1 MISFLIGTIE
11 DKQENSL
18 LLDVGGVGFEMSISS
33 NTFSALPMVGESVKV
48 LTYMSVRE
56 DDISL
61 YGFSSK
67 EEKDL
72 FVKLISVSGIGPK
85 VAISI
90 LSGLTLNALS
100 IAIANKDVKMLS
112 KIKGLGA
119 KTAERICVELKDKVS
134 AFPLID
140 GNQAD
145 DYDESAVQ
153 MATDTLIA
161 LGISKSEAYMLARS
175 NAGDNATAEE
185 IIAKSLRG
193 YRG

>member
-18 LLDVGGVGFEMSISS
+18 LLDVGGVGFEISISS

-72 FVKLISVSGIGPK
+72 FIKLISVSGIGPK

-175 NAGDNATAEE
+175 NAGDNASAEE

>member
-140 GNQAD
+140 QTQSE

-161 LGISKSEAYMLARS
+161 LGINKSEAYMLARS

>member
-33 NTFSALPMVGESVKV
+33 NTFSALPMIGESVKV

-61 YGFSSK
+61 FGFSSK

-72 FVKLISVSGIGPK
+72 FIKLISVSGIGPK

-175 NAGDNATAEE
+175 NAGDNASAEE

>member
-33 NTFSALPMVGESVKV
+33 NTFSALPMIGESVKV

-61 YGFSSK
+61 FGFSSK

-72 FVKLISVSGIGPK
+72 FIKLISVSGIGPK

>member
-72 FVKLISVSGIGPK
+72 FIKLISVSGIGPK

-161 LGISKSEAYMLARS
+161 LGINKSEAYMLARS

-185 IIAKSLRG
+185 IIVKSLRG

>member
-1 MISFLIGTIE
+1 MISFLVGTIE

-33 NTFSALPMVGESVKV
+33 NTFSALPMAGESVKV

-72 FVKLISVSGIGPK
+72 FIKLISVSGIGPK

-140 GNQAD
+140 CNQAD

-175 NAGDNATAEE
+175 NAGDNASAEE

>member
-1 MISFLIGTIE
+1 MISFLVGTIE

-33 NTFSALPMVGESVKV
+33 NTFSALPMIGESVKV

-61 YGFSSK
+61 FGFSSK

-175 NAGDNATAEE
+175 NAGDNASAEE

>member
-1 MISFLIGTIE
+1 MISFLVGTIE

>member
-72 FVKLISVSGIGPK
+72 FIKLISVSGIGPK

-175 NAGDNATAEE
+175 NAGDNANAEE

>member
-33 NTFSALPMVGESVKV
+33 NTFSALPMIGESVKV

-61 YGFSSK
+61 FGFSSK

-140 GNQAD
+140 QTQSE

-161 LGISKSEAYMLARS
+161 LGINKSEAYMLARS

>member
-1 MISFLIGTIE
+1 MISFLVGTIE

-33 NTFSALPMVGESVKV
+33 NTFSALPMIGESVKV

-61 YGFSSK
+61 FGFSSK

-90 LSGLTLNALS
+90 LSGLTLNVLS

-140 GNQAD
+140 QTQSE

>member
-1 MISFLIGTIE
+1 MISFLVGTIE

-72 FVKLISVSGIGPK
+72 FIKLISVSGIGPK

-161 LGISKSEAYMLARS
+161 LGISKSEAYVLARS
-175 NAGDNATAEE
+175 NAGDNASAEE

>member
-1 MISFLIGTIE
+1 MISFLVGTIE

-72 FVKLISVSGIGPK
+72 FIKLISVSGIGPK

-175 NAGDNATAEE
+175 NAGDNARAEE

>member
-72 FVKLISVSGIGPK
+72 FIKLISVSGIGPK

-140 GNQAD
+140 QTQSE

-161 LGISKSEAYMLARS
+161 LGINKSEAYMLARS

>member
-1 MISFLIGTIE
+1 MISFLVGTIE

-33 NTFSALPMVGESVKV
+33 NTFSALPMIGESVKV

-72 FVKLISVSGIGPK
+72 FIKLISVSGIGPK

>member
-33 NTFSALPMVGESVKV
+33 NTFSALPMIGESVKV

-61 YGFSSK
+61 FGFSSK

-140 GNQAD
+140 QTQSE

-161 LGISKSEAYMLARS
+161 LGINKSEAYMLARS
-175 NAGDNATAEE
+175 NAGDNASAEE

>member
-61 YGFSSK
+61 FGFSSK

-175 NAGDNATAEE
+175 NAGDNASAEE

>member
-33 NTFSALPMVGESVKV
+33 NTFSALPMIGESVKV

-72 FVKLISVSGIGPK
+72 FIKLISVSGIGPK

-140 GNQAD
+140 GNQSD

-175 NAGDNATAEE
+175 NAGDNASAEE

>member
-1 MISFLIGTIE
+1 MISFLVGTIE

-33 NTFSALPMVGESVKV
+33 NTFSALPMIGESVKV

-72 FVKLISVSGIGPK
+72 FIKLISVSGIGPK

-119 KTAERICVELKDKVS
+119 RTAERICVELKDKVS

>member
-61 YGFSSK
+61 FGFSSK

-72 FVKLISVSGIGPK
+72 FIKLISVSGIGPK

-175 NAGDNATAEE
+175 NAGDNASAEE

>member
-33 NTFSALPMVGESVKV
+33 NTFSALPMIGESVKV

-72 FVKLISVSGIGPK
+72 FIKLISVSGIGPK

-161 LGISKSEAYMLARS
+161 LGINKSEAYMLARS

>member
-1 MISFLIGTIE
+1 MISFLVGTIE

-175 NAGDNATAEE
+175 NAGDNASAEE

>member
-61 YGFSSK
+61 FGFSSK

-72 FVKLISVSGIGPK
+72 FIKLISVSGIGPK

-140 GNQAD
+140 QTQSE

-161 LGISKSEAYMLARS
+161 LGINKSEAYMLARS

>member
-61 YGFSSK
+61 YGFSST

-72 FVKLISVSGIGPK
+72 FIKLISVSGIGPK

>member
-33 NTFSALPMVGESVKV
+33 NTFSALPMIGESVKV

-61 YGFSSK
+61 FGFSSK

-90 LSGLTLNALS
+90 LSGLSLNALS

-140 GNQAD
+140 QTQSE

>member
-33 NTFSALPMVGESVKV
+33 NTFSALPMIGESVKV

-61 YGFSSK
+61 FGFSSK

-90 LSGLTLNALS
+90 LSGLSLNALS

-140 GNQAD
+140 QTQSE

-161 LGISKSEAYMLARS
+161 LGINKSEAYMLARS

>member
-72 FVKLISVSGIGPK
+72 FIKLISVSGIGPK

-140 GNQAD
+140 GNQSD

-175 NAGDNATAEE
+175 NAGDNASAEE

>member
-33 NTFSALPMVGESVKV
+33 NTFSTLPMIGESVKV

-61 YGFSSK
+61 FGFSSK

-72 FVKLISVSGIGPK
+72 FIKLISVSGIGPK

-175 NAGDNATAEE
+175 NAGDNASAEE

>member
-1 MISFLIGTIE
+1 MISFLVGTIE

-33 NTFSALPMVGESVKV
+33 NTFSALPMIGESVKV

-72 FVKLISVSGIGPK
+72 FIKLISVSGIGPK

-175 NAGDNATAEE
+175 NAGDNASAEE

>member
-1 MISFLIGTIE
+1 MISFLDGTIE

-72 FVKLISVSGIGPK
+72 FIKLISVSGIGPK

>member
-33 NTFSALPMVGESVKV
+33 NTFSALPMIGESVKV

-175 NAGDNATAEE
+175 NAGDNASAEE

>member
-61 YGFSSK
+61 FGFSSK

>member
-72 FVKLISVSGIGPK
+72 FIKLISVSGIGPK

-134 AFPLID
+134 TFPLID
-140 GNQAD
+140 QTQSE

-175 NAGDNATAEE
+175 NAGDNASAEE

>member
-1 MISFLIGTIE
+1 MISFLVGTIE

-33 NTFSALPMVGESVKV
+33 TTCSALPMVGESVKV

-72 FVKLISVSGIGPK
+72 FIKLISVSGNGPK

-175 NAGDNATAEE
+175 NAGDNASAEE

>member
-1 MISFLIGTIE
+1 MISFLVGTIE

-18 LLDVGGVGFEMSISS
+18 LLDIGGVGFEMSISS

-61 YGFSSK
+61 FGFSSK

-72 FVKLISVSGIGPK
+72 FIKLISVSGIGPK

-175 NAGDNATAEE
+175 NAGDNASAEE